1 LIKDLDKK
9 DDELLNV
16 IDSFSTSTKLRNDRA
31 ADLGRVVI
39 IRDNPSIEKAEINVY
54 DSLQN
59 VLKQIDILV
68 EQKNPNIQIEIEHE
82 GVIFHHKS
90 CFESILLNLLTNVLK

>member
-1 LIKDLDKK
+1 MIKDWDKK

-16 IDSFSTSTKLRNDRA
+16 IDGFSTSTKLRNDRA

-39 IRDNPSIEKAEINVY
+39 IRDDPSIEKAEINVY

-68 EQKNPNIQIEIEHE
+68 EQKNPDIQIAIEHE

-90 CFESILLNLLTNVLK
+90 YFESILLNLLTNALK